1 MIIERTNN
9 EVIFRMSA
17 DIDIDYLQSISDI
30 LNYKELTK
38 NFKVKQNEVNNLVK
52 DIKVG
57 RWENRKA
64 LLIK

>member
-9 EVIFRMSA
+9 EVIFRLPA
-17 DIDIDYLQSISDI
+17 DIDIDFLQSLSDK
-30 LNYKELTK
+30 LTYKELTT
-38 NFKVKQNEVNNLVK
+38 NFKVKQSEVDDLVK

-57 RWENRKA
+57 RWENRRA